1 MKMSSSKRD
10 LVAQQLRAS
19 VEKRAAVS
27 ARDRFGRDH
36 ALFETQFT
44 SARGAL
50 ESLRRARET
59 FESKQLIST
68 YQRVVTA
75 TKTQFPKINYKQ
87 LERVEELRDDRPS
100 SHLRNMDVNM
110 AAELSPTNSSSSGEL
125 SVSPEP
131 PRETQAFLGK
141 VVIDYFTFQHK
152 HLKVTNIDDMTETL
166 YVKLP
171 EKTLMT

>member
-50 ESLRRARET
+50 ESLRRTRET

-87 LERVEELRDDRPS
+87 LERVEELREQELEARDELRQALEPFEEHGCEYGCGVEPDELLQQWRVECLPRTPS
-100 SHLRNMDVNM
+100 RDPGLF
-110 AAELSPTNSSSSGEL
+110 GE
-125 SVSPEP
+125 
-131 PRETQAFLGK
+131 G
-141 VVIDYFTFQHK
+141 DCH
-152 HLKVTNIDDMTETL
+152 
-166 YVKLP
+166 
-171 EKTLMT
+171 

>member
-75 TKTQFPKINYKQ
+75 TKTQFPKINYTFPKKAWVS
-87 LERVEELRDDRPS
+87 RGG
-100 SHLRNMDVNM
+100 
-110 AAELSPTNSSSSGEL
+110 SGETLNSPLLEEFVGLNSAAIFTSMFLKWLEGL
-125 SVSPEP
+125 SQLVS
-131 PRETQAFLGK
+131 G
-141 VVIDYFTFQHK
+141 
-152 HLKVTNIDDMTETL
+152 LKLLLTEL
-166 YVKLP
+166 LHP
-171 EKTLMT
+171 L